1 MSRSFYGRF
10 VNYQRHRQTGASKKT
25 GTFCVCP
32 LCVTSHIH
40 SPRNSL
46 PLLKSQMSHQH
57 SPALGHPGHPPVCS
71 STSYSATDPRRFH
84 CLSLGASEN
93 GHIQNGKRMR
103 TAFHSTHFWSWK
115 ENFRQTCTCRV
126 KIWFQNRRVKHKKEG
141 KGTQRSVHSGCKCT
155 SSHGHYPRS
164 EDEESL
170 SPNISYGR
178 KRNIPS
184 LRRIPELKRNRLL

>member
-1 MSRSFYGRF
+1 CPDHFTVDSLIIKDTARP
-10 VNYQRHRQTGASKKT
+10 AKT

-84 CLSLGASEN
+84 CASEN

-103 TAFHSTHFWSWK
+103 TAEF
-115 ENFRQTCTCRV
+115 
-126 KIWFQNRRVKHKKEG
+126 
-141 KGTQRSVHSGCKCT
+141 
-155 SSHGHYPRS
+155 SSNMY
-164 EDEESL
+164 L
-170 SPNISYGR
+170 SR
-178 KRNIPS
+178 
-184 LRRIPELKRNRLL
+184 LRRIEIAHLFKPLGKNRLRFGFKTAELSIRKRARVPRGFYINVYLYLFKINCGRKYVFMLSAWALRRCMRMTR